1 VNNTVDPLIRV
12 AGLSGQSDKR
22 RGTTFFLS
30 IIVFILSLA
39 YTLFSLYSYSFPSL
53 GLPAFLRIPRII
65 PGYADLRQLTYTS
78 GCNETFSDLLS
89 GAVICDPWDRP
100 FNYPW
105 LSLKV
110 LRLLGVSADTTEF
123 LGGLLGLFSIAI
135 TLIFI
140 FSILK
145 SPAIGLWLS
154 SILLLS
160 FPFQFA
166 LERGNYE
173 LIVFCGSLM
182 IPFVLFSPWFSRF
195 LAARG
200 VVAALL
206 SFSVTVLKIHP
217 VAGLAPWALG
227 LAITWPEKKAT
238 WIPILILILSSLG
251 IIIQIGDIPLMLA
264 NTPNSDGWLGFGL
277 LASYQSKRGNSFGF
291 LVTLVKIIIIFVSA
305 KYFIGRSLK
314 LIYVFKPYSKL
325 EEYSRQ
331 SSLLF
336 SIMFLAIWIISKS
349 WDYRLIF
356 IFGIVPFF
364 INKYSSLNPHQKIIL
379 KLVGC
384 GTIFVLFE
392 GYAAGGLTDYGA
404 RIGRLLGFISNVA
417 VQPVLIGFLV
427 AFLLRNR
434 AHLAPP
440 LPLQK
445 T

>member
-1 VNNTVDPLIRV
+1 MTNAVDPLISV
-12 AGLSGQSDKR
+12 VGLSGQSEKR
-22 RGTTFFLS
+22 RGTSFFLS

-78 GCNETFSDLLS
+78 GCNETFSELLS

-110 LRLLGVSADTTEF
+110 LRLLGVNADSTEF

-145 SPAIGLWLS
+145 SPPIGLWLS
-154 SILLLS
+154 SIVLLS
-160 FPFQFA
+160 FPFQLA

-182 IPFVLFSPWFSRF
+182 VPFVLFSPWFSGF

-200 VVAALL
+200 IVAALL
-206 SFSVTVLKIHP
+206 SFLVTVLKIHP

-227 LAITWPEKKAT
+227 LAITWPEKKAR
-238 WIPILILILSSLG
+238 WIPILIFILSSLG
-251 IIIQIGDIPLMLA
+251 ILIQIGDIPLMLS

-277 LASYQSKRGNSFGF
+277 FASYQSRRGNSFG
-291 LVTLVKIIIIFVSA
+291 LVITIVKASIIFISA
-305 KYFIGRSLK
+305 RYLMSRSLK
-314 LIYVFKPYSKL
+314 PIYDFKPYSKIK
-325 EEYSRQ
+325 EYSRQ

-336 SIMFLAIWIISKS
+336 SIMFLAIWIIGKS

-356 IFGIVPFF
+356 LFGIVPFF
-364 INKYSSLNPHQKIIL
+364 LNTYSSLNQHQKIIV

-392 GYAAGGLTDYGA
+392 GYAAGGLTDHGA
-404 RIGRLLGFISNVA
+404 LIGRGLGFLSNVA
-417 VQPVLIGFLV
+417 VQPVLIGFLA

-434 AHLAPP
+434 SHLAPP
-440 LPLQK
+440 MLLQK